1 MRSPDNNNIHIS
13 GQTGPAVK
21 PLVYRKRGAMAQKI
35 LINDEIGLL
44 GGDCGLEKKL
54 RQNGYYHIVGADEA
68 GRGPLAGPVV
78 AAAVMIPEDTVIEG
92 LDDSKKM
99 TPAKRDLVF
108 DRIVASD
115 AAYAVG
121 IVDNEMIDRINI
133 LRASLY
139 AMGQAVGKLKCR
151 NAFVLVDGNHTIPN
165 LDFPQLAV
173 VGGDA
178 TCASISAASIIAK
191 VTRDRIMDHY
201 AKLYPGFSFTRH
213 RGYPTAEHLKELRRN
228 GPTPIHRV
236 SFRPVQELINQIE
249 ITLTR

>member
-1 MRSPDNNNIHIS
+1 MSNR
-13 GQTGPAVK
+13 
-21 PLVYRKRGAMAQKI
+21 I

-44 GGDCGLEKKL
+44 GGPGGLEEHL
-54 RQNGYYHIVGADEA
+54 RRNGYHTIIGADEA

-78 AAAVMIPEDTVIEG
+78 AAAVMFPEGRIIDG
-92 LDDSKKM
+92 LEDSKKL
-99 TPAKRDLVF
+99 TPVKRELLF

-151 NAFVLVDGNHTIPN
+151 HAFILVDGRQTIPN

-173 VGGDA
+173 VSGDA
-178 TCASISAASIIAK
+178 LCPSIAAASIIAK

-201 AKLYPGFSFTRH
+201 DNLYPDFSFARH
-213 RGYPTAEHLKELRRN
+213 KGYPTAEHLNELRQY

-236 SFRPVQELINQIE
+236 SFRPVQEMSSQLE
-249 ITLTR
+249 MSTSR